1 MKRLSSPK
9 IVLGCVIAALW
20 VGLSPASSQ
29 EPPKAPE
36 VNSKQQAD
44 GGLQAHQGD
53 DAKAKVADQA
63 TPGLLPVGSKSG
75 CGECQPKAEHGE
87 DEGTEFWPPLYGYR
101 LKITDTLVAAF
112 TALLFFATLALWLST
127 RNLVRGADKTAERQ
141 LRAYLV
147 PSGTEIEQIPGG
159 FRMTVALR
167 NTGQTPAFKVRVM
180 SESFGG
186 SYPLE
191 GEHAHAPPRDD
202 YSTIIGSG
210 DEFHC
215 LRRIFS
221 DSPDETLSN
230 VRAGEMG
237 LWIQGWATYDDCFG
251 KPHHTK
257 FRSVFGGP
265 LVSGGELL
273 LHADREGNEAD

>member
-1 MKRLSSPK
+1 MRKTSPFLLA
-9 IVLGCVIAALW
+9 ITGSLFVAV
-20 VGLSPASSQ
+20 VGLSHALLKH
-29 EPPKAPE
+29 PPYAPT
-36 VNSKQQAD
+36 VNAEQQSD
-44 GGLQAHQGD
+44 SGLKPHQAD
-53 DAKAKVADQA
+53 DAKHRSADNA
-63 TPGLLPVGSKSG
+63 PPSVPAIGGEGG
-75 CGECQPKAEHGE
+75 CGECKPKTEHGE

-101 LKITDTLVAAF
+101 LKVTDTFVAAF

-147 PSGTEIEQIPGG
+147 PGGGEIEQIPGG
-159 FRMTVALR
+159 FRMTIALR
-167 NTGQTPAFKVRVM
+167 NTGQTPAFKVRAM

-202 YSTIIGSG
+202 YSSIIGSG
-210 DEFHC
+210 GEFHC

-221 DSPDETLSN
+221 DSPGEILSN
-230 VRAGEMG
+230 VQAGEMG
-237 LWIQGWATYDDCFG
+237 LWIQGWVTYEDCFG

-265 LVSGGELL
+265 LVSSGDLL
-273 LHADREGNEAD
+273 LHPDREGNEAD